1 MSINEIKHLIFD
13 GLNHKA
19 SVVGDGPALEAL
31 TKADQLGSNIDDSL
45 WSSIPKYRLAHLLF
59 RTAQTEKD
67 LEKIY
72 KLLIAVIDREPPPK
86 LIFFSQ
92 ILLLAV
98 MTRLRA
104 YPNLKQS
111 ITAGQLVDDAAR
123 ILRRADFEDIYS
135 NSPDQDLQSNFLN
148 FLELAVYFAAED
160 YSPLRGIGLSDSYVP
175 LVPFQ
180 SSIWRVVETNGT
192 LEKIAYPKDLAL
204 IEINRRLKLGEADY
218 YYICADREF
227 KVYTHDKVE
236 LKISKYKQDGL
247 AVKSLKKLHRAG
259 ALGLSQ
265 TDFQSIMNLSESLDS
280 TVGLRQIRS
289 VMKEAFATNVFEK
302 RGGSNFLN
310 PSIKLLGLVSQ
321 EYIN

>member
-1 MSINEIKHLIFD
+1 MSINEIKQLIFD

-19 SVVGDGPALEAL
+19 SLVGDEPAFAAL
-31 TKADQLGSNIDDSL
+31 TKADQLTSNIDDSF

-67 LEKIY
+67 LEEIY
-72 KLLIAVIDREPPPK
+72 KLLIAVIDKEPPPK
-86 LIFFSQ
+86 IIFFSQ
-92 ILLLAV
+92 VLLLAV
-98 MTRLRA
+98 ITRLRA
-104 YPNLKQS
+104 FPNFKQS
-111 ITAGQLVDDAAR
+111 ITAGQLIEDAAR
-123 ILRRADFEDIYS
+123 SLRRADFDSKNS
-135 NSPDQDLQSNFLN
+135 NSPDQDLQSNSLN

-218 YYICADREF
+218 FYICADREF
-227 KVYTHDKVE
+227 KVYTHGNVE
-236 LKISKYKQDGL
+236 LTITKYFQDGL

-265 TDFQSIMNLSESLDS
+265 TDFARSMNFSESSDR

-289 VMKEAFATNVFEK
+289 VLKEVFGKPICEK
-302 RGGSNFLN
+302 RGDINFLN
-310 PSIKLLGLVSQ
+310 PSTKILGLVSQ

>member
-1 MSINEIKHLIFD
+1 MFLSY
-13 GLNHKA
+13 
-19 SVVGDGPALEAL
+19 P
-31 TKADQLGSNIDDSL
+31 
-45 WSSIPKYRLAHLLF
+45 
-59 RTAQTEKD
+59 
-67 LEKIY
+67 
-72 KLLIAVIDREPPPK
+72 
-86 LIFFSQ
+86 FS
-92 ILLLAV
+92 
-98 MTRLRA
+98 RLR
-104 YPNLKQS
+104 
-111 ITAGQLVDDAAR
+111 
-123 ILRRADFEDIYS
+123 
-135 NSPDQDLQSNFLN
+135 
-148 FLELAVYFAAED
+148 
-160 YSPLRGIGLSDSYVP
+160 
-175 LVPFQ
+175 
-180 SSIWRVVETNGT
+180 RVVETNGT
-192 LEKIAYPKDLAL
+192 LEKSHIQRILLSLRYT
-204 IEINRRLKLGEADY
+204 RRLKLGEADY

-289 VMKEAFATNVFEK
+289 VLKEAFATNVFEK